1 MSTNL
6 EHKDRVLEQIGRN
19 PGLYTATQLADSIK
33 KYANLALSDFK
44 KIGNFPSDKYAEI
57 EGIVANDT
65 WIEINNLPTDTTENI
80 QNALNRISQFKGE
93 YPSQKDKAQDLTD
106 TLLNKLNQLEAER
119 KRSESEEKAQREQ
132 SEWANVNTNDNSSL
146 RRYLSKYPDSVHK
159 DEIDDYMWNNV
170 QLACTPFSF
179 QSYITDNPHGK
190 YVNEARTSLA
200 FFDEWDKICKE
211 DDIFQVNYYRTTL
224 GKTSPF
230 YAKVNDKYNVLRN
243 EELKK
248 MRQNPSEY
256 DKDTVD
262 RLISAGIFTENE
274 LIYENLMSAKP
285 PVDREL
291 LPNLM
296 GLQGENCL
304 PPASPDCTDIYLFGT
319 PSTGK
324 TCLLMGLVASNGQGY
339 NLNFAVGAGDYAGAL
354 QQYVEAG
361 VVPGRTNNQWVAA
374 ISGQSVEDVG
384 HQMIAH
390 NFNLIEMSGEQ
401 FAFRMVKGKTVNF
414 EDMGLGATQILKND
428 NRKCFLIIVDCSNDS
443 ITYKWQEEY
452 EVDGQKMTRPRK
464 ERINQNTI
472 LTKFV
477 GMFTLPSNQSIMDK
491 VDSIH
496 FVVTKADLLGETP
509 EEQLQNARNLLLK
522 KYIGPINQLK
532 TYCKHT
538 GRINVATNFCPHVF
552 TFSLG
557 RFFLGDVYEY
567 NNYDTLQIMDTLKY
581 ITCGVKEPNVL
592 DKIKAVLNKPI
603 I

>member
-1 MSTNL
+1 
-6 EHKDRVLEQIGRN
+6 
-19 PGLYTATQLADSIK
+19 
-33 KYANLALSDFK
+33 
-44 KIGNFPSDKYAEI
+44 
-57 EGIVANDT
+57 
-65 WIEINNLPTDTTENI
+65 
-80 QNALNRISQFKGE
+80 
-93 YPSQKDKAQDLTD
+93 
-106 TLLNKLNQLEAER
+106 
-119 KRSESEEKAQREQ
+119 
-132 SEWANVNTNDNSSL
+132 
-146 RRYLSKYPDSVHK
+146 
-159 DEIDDYMWNNV
+159 
-170 QLACTPFSF
+170 
-179 QSYITDNPHGK
+179 
-190 YVNEARTSLA
+190 
-200 FFDEWDKICKE
+200 
-211 DDIFQVNYYRTTL
+211 
-224 GKTSPF
+224 
-230 YAKVNDKYNVLRN
+230 
-243 EELKK
+243 
-248 MRQNPSEY
+248 
-256 DKDTVD
+256 
-262 RLISAGIFTENE
+262 
-274 LIYENLMSAKP
+274 
-285 PVDREL
+285 
-291 LPNLM
+291 
-296 GLQGENCL
+296 
-304 PPASPDCTDIYLFGT
+304 
-319 PSTGK
+319 
-324 TCLLMGLVASNGQGY
+324 
-339 NLNFAVGAGDYAGAL
+339 
-354 QQYVEAG
+354 
-361 VVPGRTNNQWVAA
+361 
-374 ISGQSVEDVG
+374 
-384 HQMIAH
+384 MIAH

>member
-304 PPASPDCTDIYLFGT
+304 PPASPDCTDIYLFGAKNI
-319 PSTGK
+319 SI
-324 TCLLMGLVASNGQGY
+324 
-339 NLNFAVGAGDYAGAL
+339 AVFL
-354 QQYVEAG
+354 CFYV
-361 VVPGRTNNQWVAA
+361 
-374 ISGQSVEDVG
+374 
-384 HQMIAH
+384 
-390 NFNLIEMSGEQ
+390 
-401 FAFRMVKGKTVNF
+401 
-414 EDMGLGATQILKND
+414 
-428 NRKCFLIIVDCSNDS
+428 
-443 ITYKWQEEY
+443 
-452 EVDGQKMTRPRK
+452 
-464 ERINQNTI
+464 
-472 LTKFV
+472 
-477 GMFTLPSNQSIMDK
+477 
-491 VDSIH
+491 
-496 FVVTKADLLGETP
+496 
-509 EEQLQNARNLLLK
+509 
-522 KYIGPINQLK
+522 
-532 TYCKHT
+532 
-538 GRINVATNFCPHVF
+538 
-552 TFSLG
+552 
-557 RFFLGDVYEY
+557 
-567 NNYDTLQIMDTLKY
+567 
-581 ITCGVKEPNVL
+581 
-592 DKIKAVLNKPI
+592 
-603 I
+603 

>member
-6 EHKDRVLEQIGRN
+6 EHKDRLLEQIGRN

-296 GLQGENCL
+296 GLQGQNCL

>member
-132 SEWANVNTNDNSSL
+132 SDWANVNTNDNSSL